1 MSKAPDILSL
11 LRQKVA
17 VDKASGNL
25 VWLHDG
31 RGAYMRAGNPIAAP
45 TVVVGKTRISYQRA
59 AWMLLTGQNLTHD
72 DVIDTSA
79 DPSDYRKWRRISRKQ
94 YGFAMATASWVGTSR
109 RILVLDSWV
118 DFRGKTVKP
127 KVHRGSAEGFDTI
140 DQPGR
145 SDA

>member
-1 MSKAPDILSL
+1 MSKAPDLLSL

-17 VDKASGNL
+17 VDKDGGNL

-31 RGAYMRAGNPIAAP
+31 RGSYMRAGKPVSAN

-94 YGFAMATASWVGTSR
+94 AGLAVATAAWSGGSR
-109 RILVLDSWV
+109 RTLVLDSWI

-127 KVHRGSAEGFDTI
+127 KVHRGSAEGFDPI

-145 SDA
+145 NDA